1 MRPHLEYCQAAWS
14 PWTEGD
20 KKVLEQVQQRAIRMI
35 TNLNGRCYEN
45 RLREVRLTTQ
55 REEKNRRHD
64 NHVQS
69 YDREG

>member
-1 MRPHLEYCQAAWS
+1 M
-14 PWTEGD
+14 
-20 KKVLEQVQQRAIRMI
+20 LEQVQQRAIRMI
-35 TNLNGRCYEN
+35 TNLKGRCSEN

-55 REEKNRRHD
+55 REEKNTRHD